1 MSLPRH
7 TLWIMA
13 ALLAAAPLHAQIVRG
28 RVLDARS
35 GEPVPQASV
44 TALTVEQRNGGRART
59 AADGTF
65 TLQLRAAGTF
75 MLRGERAGYQPSTT
89 QAIPVAVREMV
100 TVELRVSP
108 QPMQIDP
115 LRVTARVQPPHDRVL
130 EMNGFYD
137 REASGLG
144 RFVRRE
150 DMDLHPEFN
159 LAHTLARVP
168 GVELDRDQ
176 RGREI
181 VTFTR
186 GRIVGTISR
195 TQVGKRDDCF
205 PLIYLD
211 GTLMRY
217 APPND
222 VQLNDIIHPDQ
233 VEALEVYRSAAE
245 IPPQYNGV
253 NSACGVIL
261 IWTRHEIRTPQR

>member
-1 MSLPRH
+1 MSLQHR
-7 TLWIMA
+7 TLWLLP

-44 TALTVEQRNGGRART
+44 TALTLENRNGGRTRT

-65 TLQLRAAGTF
+65 TLELRAAGTF
-75 MLRGERAGYQPSTT
+75 RLRGEREGYQASTS
-89 QAIPVAVREMV
+89 QPVPVAVRESV

-108 QPMQIDP
+108 QPLQIDP
-115 LRVTARVQPPHDRVL
+115 LRVTARVQPPKDPVL
-130 EMNGFYD
+130 ERNGFYD
-137 REASGLG
+137 REAGG
-144 RFVRRE
+144 FGKFVRRE

-168 GVELDRDQ
+168 GVELDRDA

-186 GRIVGTISR
+186 GRMVGTLSR
-195 TQVGKRDDCF
+195 AQQGRRDNCF

-211 GTLMRY
+211 GSLMRY
-217 APPND
+217 TAD
-222 VQLNDIIHPDQ
+222 VQLNDIISPDQ
-233 VEALEVYRSAAE
+233 VGAIEVYRSAAE
-245 IPPQYNGV
+245 IPPQFNGI
-253 NSACGVIL
+253 NAACGVIV
-261 IWTRHEIRTPQR
+261 IWTRHDLQ